1 MPVIKYDVLSE
12 KTIKLPSQQ
21 ILQNFNNQVKPILD
35 EILNLQ
41 LQNQN
46 LKQTRDLL
54 IPRLVSGK
62 LDVEEMEV
70 K

>member
-1 MPVIKYDVLSE
+1 MPVIKLDVLSE
-12 KTIKLPSQQ
+12 KTIKIPSPQT
-21 ILQNFNNQVKPILD
+21 IQNFNNQVKPILD

-46 LKQTRDLL
+46 LKSTRDLL

-62 LDVEEMEV
+62 LDVENLNIV
-70 K
+70 